1 MKPKRKKKK
10 IYFSVVFTL
19 VITYLII
26 KLIDNYQYFFG
37 ILEFLINMLTPFVI
51 AFVLAYI
58 FNPITKFFEK
68 RFKTKRSVSLFITYG
83 ALIFILI
90 AILVMT
96 LPILIESII
105 DIINHA
111 PTYFAKTEQ
120 FLIDFSSHLENI
132 DAATIQEI
140 WNKTSH
146 VIPDLSNLLVGSI
159 GEIFKKTFS
168 FGRFIFNFVLAFIIC
183 FYILLEKEKF
193 FDFAKKLVY
202 VLLGNNK
209 ASFVLEISR
218 TLNDN
223 VGKYFTGKIFDS
235 IIVGIISGIGL
246 FFLKSKYALL
256 FGTLMAIMNMIPY
269 FGPVIGMTPVVLI
282 NLFNDPK
289 IAIFCLIYL
298 LLVQQVEV
306 AFIEPKVVGGQL
318 GLSPFLTILAVTVG
332 GGFFGIPGMIL
343 STPIMGVLKVY
354 ITEYVETKSREM
366 EMSNFDNPK
375 DTQDS

>member
-1 MKPKRKKKK
+1 MFSKHKKK
-10 IYFSVVFTL
+10 IHFSVVFTL
-19 VITYLII
+19 VVTYLII
-26 KLIDNYQYFFG
+26 KLIDNYKYFFG
-37 ILEFLINMLTPFVI
+37 VLQFIINMLTPFVI
-51 AFVLAYI
+51 AFVLAYL
-58 FNPITKFFEK
+58 FNPVIKLFEK
-68 RFKTKRSVSLFITYG
+68 KLKTKRSISLFIAYG
-83 ALIFILI
+83 TLIFILL

-96 LPILIESII
+96 IPIIINSII

-111 PTYFAKTEQ
+111 PTYLGKTEA
-120 FLIDFSSHLENI
+120 FLISLSKNLENI
-132 DAATIQEI
+132 DASTIKDL
-140 WNKTSH
+140 WDKFSH
-146 VIPDLSNLLVGSI
+146 MIPNISNILVGSI

-168 FGRFIFNFVLAFIIC
+168 FGRFVFNFALAFIIC

-193 FDFAKKLVY
+193 FDFSKKVVY
-202 VLLGNNK
+202 VVFGDKK
-209 ASFVLEISR
+209 ASFILEVSR

-223 VGKYFTGKIFDS
+223 VGKYFTGKILDS
-235 IIVGIISGIGL
+235 LIVGVISGIGL

-298 LLVQQVEV
+298 ILVQQVEV
-306 AFIEPKVVGGQL
+306 AFIEPKIVGGQL
-318 GLSPFLTILAVTVG
+318 GLSPFLTILAVTIG

-354 ITEYVETKSREM
+354 ITEYIENKSKDI
-366 EMSNFDNPK
+366 EMSNFNNPK
-375 DTQDS
+375 ED

>member
-1 MKPKRKKKK
+1 MFSKHKKK
-10 IYFSVVFTL
+10 IHFSVVFTL
-19 VITYLII
+19 VVTYLII
-26 KLIDNYQYFFG
+26 KLIDNYKYFFG
-37 ILEFLINMLTPFVI
+37 VLQFIINMLTPFVI
-51 AFVLAYI
+51 AFVLAYL
-58 FNPITKFFEK
+58 FNPVIKLFEK
-68 RFKTKRSVSLFITYG
+68 KLKTKRSISLFIAYG
-83 ALIFILI
+83 TLIFILL

-96 LPILIESII
+96 IPIIINSII

-111 PTYFAKTEQ
+111 PTYLGKTEA
-120 FLIDFSSHLENI
+120 FLISLSKNLENI
-132 DAATIQEI
+132 DASTIKDL
-140 WNKTSH
+140 WDKFSH
-146 VIPDLSNLLVGSI
+146 MIPNISNILVGSI

-168 FGRFIFNFVLAFIIC
+168 FGRFVFNFALAFIIC

-193 FDFAKKLVY
+193 FDFSKKVVY
-202 VLLGNNK
+202 VVFGDKK
-209 ASFVLEISR
+209 ASFILEVSR

-223 VGKYFTGKIFDS
+223 VGKYFTGKILDS
-235 IIVGIISGIGL
+235 LIVGVISGIGL

-298 LLVQQVEV
+298 ILVQQVEV
-306 AFIEPKVVGGQL
+306 AFIEPKIVGGQL
-318 GLSPFLTILAVTVG
+318 GLSPFLTILAVTIG

-354 ITEYVETKSREM
+354 ITEYIENKSKDI

-375 DTQDS
+375 ED